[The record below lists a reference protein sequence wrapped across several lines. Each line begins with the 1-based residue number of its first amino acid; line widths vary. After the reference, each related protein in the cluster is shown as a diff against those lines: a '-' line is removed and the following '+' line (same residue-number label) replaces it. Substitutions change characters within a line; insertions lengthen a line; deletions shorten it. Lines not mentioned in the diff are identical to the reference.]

1 MLIKSLFTKLGKYK
15 HMLQINAEIHFK
27 SIHEKSALTFQ
38 ISTAWHEVINEE
50 SSAFA
55 CVKLKSRQ

>member
-27 SIHEKSALTFQ
+27 SIHEKYALFKFPQ
-38 ISTAWHEVINEE
+38 PDM
-50 SSAFA
+50 
-55 CVKLKSRQ
+55 K